1 MSDHAVWVH
10 DQGLDVAPPPP
21 RAEAVPPPRAGYTW
35 VPGFW
40 DWQNHRHVWVVGHW
54 VPERR
59 GYHWLRHR
67 WVLRDGR
74 WHLQQGGWAAD
85 AWPAP
90 QVAGIERRG

>member
-1 MSDHAVWVH
+1 MNDHAPCLRDEAV
-10 DQGLDVAPPPP
+10 GFAPPPP
-21 RAEAVPPPRAGYTW
+21 RIEPMPPPRAGYTW
-35 VPGFW
+35 VPGYW

-54 VPERR
+54 APERR

-85 AWPAP
+85 AWSGAK
-90 QVAGIERRG
+90 VVTLGD